1 MNWSLEILAVL
12 AGVLTVLSPCILP
25 ILPALL
31 STSVSSKNT
40 HRPFWVVLGL
50 VFSFAL
56 FGTTFAVFKSFLGL
70 SNGTLRDIALVILL
84 FFAISLLV
92 PRLWEHMGSRISS
105 FVQNTPWMSRISGE
119 SGPVG
124 TMLLG
129 GALGLVWAPCA
140 GPILG
145 IILTLATVQASFLKT
160 FLLMGGYALG
170 ASIPMLLIGYGG
182 QRFAKKIIRFRSLGA
197 VAPKILGVVTLGAVI
212 GLYFNLDTLL
222 FSHLPDK
229 LFLSNLIEEKLVA
242 QKPSSPGIPET
253 AAMVTTSA
261 SLPIIGTM
269 PEFKG
274 ITDWVNSPPLT
285 TSVLRGK
292 VVLVDFWTYS
302 CINCIRTLPYVQSW
316 YKKYKDQGFVVV
328 GVHTPEFA
336 FEKKVSNVE
345 KAVKQFQISYPVA
358 IDSSY
363 GTWNAYSNQYWPAD
377 YLVDSQGRIREIHFG
392 EGHYRQT
399 EKAIQSL
406 LAEAGSLKKNVM
418 LGGALDSTDFSSI
431 QSPETYLGYSRANH
445 FSSPGRVYPDGNHS
459 YTFPSSLP
467 SNHWAL
473 QGIWKISGEKIVL
486 KHPAGAI
493 RFRFRAPKL
502 NIVMKGIG
510 EGSVAKVFLDGKPLE
525 TRNFGNDVGPDG
537 TITIH
542 DPKLYNLVNLPIN
555 DSKDHLFEIRF
566 PKPRVAVYTFTFG

>member
-1 MNWSLEILAVL
+1 
-12 AGVLTVLSPCILP
+12 
-25 ILPALL
+25 
-31 STSVSSKNT
+31 
-40 HRPFWVVLGL
+40 LGL
-50 VFSFAL
+50 SFSFAL

-124 TMLLG
+124 TILLG

-182 QRFAKKIIRFRSLGA
+182 QRVAKKVLLFRSLGA
-197 VAPKILGVVTLGAVI
+197 VAPKVLGIATLGAVI

-229 LFLSNLIEEKLVA
+229 FFLSNLIEEKLVA
-242 QKPSSPGIPET
+242 KKPPTSAFAQT
-253 AAMVTTSA
+253 ASMVTTSS

-269 PEFKG
+269 PEFSG

-285 TSVLRGK
+285 KSTLRGK

-302 CINCIRTLPYVQSW
+302 CINCIRTLPYVKSW
-316 YKKYKDQGFVVV
+316 YQKYKDQGFVVV

-345 KAVKQFQISYPVA
+345 KAVKEFQITYPVA
-358 IDSSY
+358 IDSDY

-377 YLVDSQGRIREIHFG
+377 YLVDSQGRIREVHFG
-392 EGHYRQT
+392 EGHYRET

-406 LAEAGSLKKNVM
+406 LAEAGSLKKNIM
-418 LGGALDSTDFSSI
+418 LEGALDSTDFSSI
-431 QSPETYLGYSRANH
+431 QSPETYLGYSRSNH
-445 FSSPGRVYPDGNHS
+445 FSSPERVYPDGQHS

-467 SNHWAL
+467 INHWAL
-473 QGIWKISGEKIVL
+473 QGLWKISGEKIVL
-486 KHPAGAI
+486 KNPEGAI
-493 RFRFRAPKL
+493 MFRFRSPKL

-510 EGSVAKVFLDGKPLE
+510 KGSMAKVFLDGKPLE
-525 TRNFGNDVGPDG
+525 TSSFGNDVGPDG
-537 TITIH
+537 VITIR
-542 DPKLYNLVNLPIN
+542 DPKLYNLVTLPIN

-566 PKPRVAVYTFTFG
+566 MKPRVAVYTFTFG